1 MPRQTIRSIKI
12 NGRSLPT
19 VFEPMYTNI
28 TVEDDGGSVDVSQS
42 TYRNILILVRG
53 SVDAAE
59 ITIKKGTGALATK
72 NDLRFTV
79 QSGESAA
86 VLIESG
92 RFMQTEGEDK
102 GKFVIDCS
110 DQCQICAFVFD

>member
-1 MPRQTIRSIKI
+1 MPRQTINPIKI
-12 NGRSLPT
+12 NGKNLPV

-28 TVEDDGGSVDVSQS
+28 SVEDGGGSVDVSKT
-42 TYRNILILVRG
+42 TYRNVLLLVRAD
-53 SVDAAE
+53 VDQTV
-59 ITIKKGTGALATK
+59 ITIKKGTGAMATQ
-72 NDLRFTV
+72 NDLSFTV
-79 QSGESAA
+79 EPCKSAA

-110 DQCQICAFVFD
+110 DQCQMCAIVFD